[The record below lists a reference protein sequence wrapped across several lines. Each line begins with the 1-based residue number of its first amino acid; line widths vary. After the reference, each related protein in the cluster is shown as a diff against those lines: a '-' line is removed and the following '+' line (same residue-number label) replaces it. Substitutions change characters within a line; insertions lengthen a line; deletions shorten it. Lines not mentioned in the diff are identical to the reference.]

1 MRLSLL
7 VSAAALLGSALT
19 VVVASPAAAARTVQV
34 VVADGGYN
42 DGDADGNG
50 SAWSTVVH
58 VGDTVRWVWHSANKA
73 PHTVT
78 ALGLDVS
85 FDSDRPCTEDPARDV
100 SACRMPPYAYQFT
113 FTAEGSYRYRSQT
126 DVAPPVIGAIEVLPA
141 PPAPPPP
148 PPEAGPAD
156 EAPQPAA
163 DGQQQGGQ
171 GAAAAG
177 SAPAPSPART
187 AAASQSGRIRA
198 RAWLPRVGVAP
209 APPETGGMVDVA
221 PAVAPGR
228 ALDGS
233 LGSPPSAA
241 PTQTV
246 TAELA
251 ADVPDWRQI
260 SPEVAL
266 TAVAVA
272 LLVLTA
278 GAFGRLILFG
288 PPWT

>member
-19 VVVASPAAAARTVQV
+19 VVAASPAAAARTVQV
-34 VVADGGYN
+34 VVADGGYS

-50 SAWSTVVH
+50 SAWTTVVH
-58 VGDTVRWVWHSANKA
+58 VGDTVRWVWHSANQA

-78 ALGLDVS
+78 ALGVGGS
-85 FDSDRPCTEDPARDV
+85 FDSDRPCTNDPARDV

-113 FTAEGSYRYRSQT
+113 FTAEGTYRYRSQT
-126 DVAPPVIGAIEVLPA
+126 DIAPPLIGTIEVVPA
-141 PPAPPPP
+141 PVAPPPP
-148 PPEAGPAD
+148 PPGAD
-156 EAPQPAA
+156 SAAEAPQAPA
-163 DGQQQGGQ
+163 DTQEGGD
-171 GAAAAG
+171 AASSAE
-177 SAPAPSPART
+177 SAPAPAPART
-187 AAASQSGRIRA
+187 AAASKSGGIRG
-198 RAWLPRVGVAP
+198 RAWLPRVAVATAP

-228 ALDGS
+228 TPQES
-233 LGSPPSAA
+233 SGSPPSAA
-241 PTQTV
+241 QTV

-251 ADVPDWRQI
+251 ADVPSRREI
-260 SPEVAL
+260 PPEVAL
-266 TAVAVA
+266 TAAAVA